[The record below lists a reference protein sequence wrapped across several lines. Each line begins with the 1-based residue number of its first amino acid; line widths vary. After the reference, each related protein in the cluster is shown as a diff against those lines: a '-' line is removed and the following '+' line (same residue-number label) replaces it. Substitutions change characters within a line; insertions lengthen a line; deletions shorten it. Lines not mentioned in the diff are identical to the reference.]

1 MTIYPIE
8 QWKLEIELSM
18 DKNLILLKTYDYKM
32 LIRNY
37 YSLS

>member
-18 DKNLILLKTYDYKM
+18 DKNLILLKMITKC
-32 LIRNY
+32 
-37 YSLS
+37 